1 MAVVNLGGSGTI
13 YDPNLPQRAQQQP
26 AAPQN
31 APMMPNTDQVDAPSA
46 QQDNFPV
53 PMDPGIAA
61 MLARAATPQN
71 QTQQQIAPTG
81 GGIGS
86 DVRYPLTPWT
96 DPMRNA
102 PTSGGIGGDWRFTS
116 QQVDPRLLP
125 APAVAPAPQSVRGNY
140 LNRSLGNVD
149 ARGAPY
155 PMAARGGSV
164 GAPGSLTDNTFN
176 GLTDDM
182 IVGKNAVQSA
192 QAPAPATPQG
202 WNLFTALGQALGHL
216 LGYNASG
223 QPQGMSGLIRNPV
236 QTPTQ
241 TPGLRMPTPVQ
252 QAARYQGRT
261 LIG

>member
-13 YDPNLPQRAQQQP
+13 YDPSLPQRVQQQP
-26 AAPQN
+26 PPQN

-61 MLARAATPQN
+61 MLARAATPQT

-125 APAVAPAPQSVRGNY
+125 APAVALAAPQSVRGNY

-155 PMAARGGSV
+155 PMAARGGSAGTGPNV
-164 GAPGSLTDNTFN
+164 TGVFNNLPDNVFDGANTPQ
-176 GLTDDM
+176 T
-182 IVGKNAVQSA
+182 A
-192 QAPAPATPQG
+192 QAPQSATPQG

-252 QAARYQGRT
+252 QAGRYQGRT
-261 LIG
+261 LVG